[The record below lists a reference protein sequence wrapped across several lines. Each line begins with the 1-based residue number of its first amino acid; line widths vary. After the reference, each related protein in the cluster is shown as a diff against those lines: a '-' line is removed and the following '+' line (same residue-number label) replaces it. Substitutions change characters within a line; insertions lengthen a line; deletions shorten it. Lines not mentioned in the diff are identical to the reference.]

1 VNAAPVSR
9 LARFTEWLTRYGDAW
24 EAADAEAA
32 GELFTVGA
40 TMLPSPF
47 ADLLRGRRAI
57 VGHLADQFGRWG
69 RSSFAGQVL
78 GVGDTYA
85 VAHWR
90 VSSDGAAMDGVLVA
104 ALDER
109 GRCTSLRQWWHET
122 FPAPTTAPGSASA
135 AVH

>member
-1 VNAAPVSR
+1 MAGAPGAPPTP

-24 EAADAEAA
+24 EAVDPDAA
-32 GELFTVGA
+32 GALFTVGA
-40 TMLPSPF
+40 TLLPSPF
-47 ADLLRGRRAI
+47 AELLRGRRAI
-57 VGHLADQFGRWG
+57 VRYFADQFGRWT
-69 RSSFAGQVL
+69 RPSFVAQVL

-90 VSSDGAAMDGVLVA
+90 VASEGAALDGVLVA

-122 FPAPTTAPGSASA
+122 LAAPASST
-135 AVH
+135 VH

>member
-1 VNAAPVSR
+1 MAGAPPTP
-9 LARFTEWLTRYGDAW
+9 LARFTEWLTSYGDAW
-24 EAADAEAA
+24 EARDADAVGA
-32 GELFTVGA
+32 LFTVGA
-40 TMLPSPF
+40 TMLPAPF
-47 ADLLRGRRAI
+47 AEMLRGRRAI
-57 VGHLADQFGRWG
+57 VSYFADQIGRWS
-69 RSSFAGQVL
+69 RPTFAAQVL

-90 VSSDGAAMDGVLVA
+90 VASEGAALDGVLVA

-122 FPAPTTAPGSASA
+122 FPAPAPSSS